1 MSKSTVQGVD
11 VKRQV
16 LDAALE
22 IIATD
27 GPDQVS
33 MREVARR
40 SGVSHQ
46 APYHHFGDRAGIF
59 AAISTEG
66 FAHLSARFTRVLG
79 SEDHPARGCFEAYV
93 RTAMERPAHFR
104 VMFRRDLCGLD
115 THEAAL
121 LAADEA
127 YSELQRMVERT
138 IGLPSGDRD
147 AGTWASLLWATAHG
161 LATLIVDGPLEN
173 KLPEGVDLHRHIDDV
188 ITLMT
193 EMVESQ
199 AARMGLSPM
208 H

>member
-1 MSKSTVQGVD
+1 MRGVD

-22 IIATD
+22 IIATV

-66 FAHLSARFTRVLG
+66 FTLLAARFTRVIG
-79 SEDHPARGCFEAYV
+79 SETRPARGCFEAYV
-93 RTAMERPAHFR
+93 RTAMEHPAHFR
-104 VMFRRDLCGLD
+104 VMFRRDLCGIH

-138 IGLPSGDRD
+138 IGRPSGDRD
-147 AGTWASLLWATAHG
+147 AATWASLMWSTAHG
-161 LATLIVDGPLEN
+161 LATLIVDGPLET
-173 KLPEGVDLHRHIDDV
+173 KLPDGIDLDRHIDDV
-188 ITLMT
+188 ISLMT

-199 AARMGLSPM
+199 AVRMGLTPM

>member
-1 MSKSTVQGVD
+1 MSRSTVQVVD

-16 LDAALE
+16 LDAALD
-22 IIATD
+22 IIAVD
-27 GPDQVS
+27 GPDQLS

-59 AAISTEG
+59 AAIATEG
-66 FAHLSARFTRVLG
+66 FALLGARFTRVIG
-79 SEDHPARGCFEAYV
+79 TETRPARGCFEAYV
-93 RTAMERPAHFR
+93 RTAIEHPAHFR

-115 THEAAL
+115 TNEAAR
-121 LAADEA
+121 LAADET

-147 AGTWASLLWATAHG
+147 AGTWATLLWATAHG
-161 LATLIVDGPLEN
+161 LATLVVDGPLEN
-173 KLPEGVDLHRHIDDV
+173 KLPAGTGLDRHIDDV

-193 EMVESQ
+193 EMVEAQ
-199 AARMGLSPM
+199 AVRMGLSPM